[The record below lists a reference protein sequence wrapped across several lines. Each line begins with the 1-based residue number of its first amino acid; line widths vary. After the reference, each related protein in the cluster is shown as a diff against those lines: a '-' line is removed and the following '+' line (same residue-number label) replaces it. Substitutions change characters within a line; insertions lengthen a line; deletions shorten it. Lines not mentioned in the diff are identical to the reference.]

1 MRSPGGYA
9 LLLAILIANIIL
21 AMSLGIFSIALKE
34 VTLTT
39 YIKDSQS
46 AFSAADHMLE
56 CALYWDMAYVR
67 NGMPYTI
74 FATSSSPGYTPIP
87 SNPGLLDNAVC
98 DGVRLDNSGAGG
110 TGWNVIT
117 TGPPAPSG
125 ITTFGLKFPN
135 GTCADVRILKDSLG
149 MLVTS
154 NGYNNCNVNNPRRTQ
169 RTIEVSTNL

>member
-1 MRSPGGYA
+1 MTTPSRGYA
-9 LLLAILIANIIL
+9 LLLAILIANVIL

-34 VTLTT
+34 VVLAT
-39 YIKDSQS
+39 YIRDSQS
-46 AFSAADHMLE
+46 AFAAADHMLE
-56 CALYWDMAYVR
+56 CALYWDMASAH
-67 NGMPYTI
+67 NGMPYAI
-74 FATSSSPGYTPIP
+74 FATSSSPGYTTIP
-87 SNPGLLDNAVC
+87 AATLDLAVC

-125 ITTFGLKFPN
+125 ITTFALKFPD
-135 GTCADVRILKDSLG
+135 GTCADVRVLKDSLG